1 MTHPQAIAAAA
12 PDKVQIEDLLQRRW
26 MRLLIPSF
34 SDLFFLAIL
43 VWVFAA
49 GKFGW
54 KGLLGDGDAG
64 WHIRT
69 GQWILAHHAVPH
81 RDLYSFSKAGAPWYA
96 WEWLSDVI
104 YALLFGWAGLKAVV
118 LMAAVVCAAFAT
130 ILIRRMAAGG
140 THILVALL
148 VALAGEGAASIHF
161 LARPHIFTLLLI
173 SLSMWIIEADRR
185 NQTRWIWALIPIA
198 LVWTNLHGGF
208 LALIAVAGLTAAGS
222 AAERRWRGAV
232 RYAAVTCGCAAVS
245 LVNPYGI
252 QLHRHVEE
260 YLRSDWIRNWIQE
273 FQSPI
278 FRGESMLQFEALMF
292 LGLIAAGMMFRRRQM
307 VEGLW
312 VLFFAHE
319 ALSSVRHVPVFVA
332 VCAPAIA
339 ANLSDWYRGWT
350 ARVKKNS
357 LPGILN
363 QIAEDAA
370 RGFRRGSVW
379 PAVAVIVLAFLNRPI
394 PWPQDFPEEIFPV
407 KLVHDHPAEILN
419 ARTLT
424 TDQWADYLIFVNPN
438 QKVFI
443 DGRSDFYGREIGD
456 SYLHMTGG
464 RWDWEQILDQ
474 FGFRSALL
482 PVEMPLA
489 QLLKTDPKWQIV
501 EDDGKAIL
509 FVRKAE
515 VGERQTQAGLQDRTG
530 GSPSAL

>member
-1 MTHPQAIAAAA
+1 MEEIL
-12 PDKVQIEDLLQRRW
+12 ERRW
-26 MRLLIPSF
+26 VRLLTPSF

-81 RDLYSFSKAGAPWYA
+81 QDLYSFSKAGAPWYA

-104 YALLFGWAGLKAVV
+104 YALLFQWAGLKGVV

-130 ILIRRMAAGG
+130 ILIRRMVAGRA
-140 THILVALL
+140 HILIALL

-173 SLSMWIIEADRR
+173 SISMWIIESDRR
-185 NQTRWIWALIPIA
+185 NETRWIWALIPIT

-222 AAERRWRGAV
+222 AAEGRWRDAV
-232 RYAAVTCGCAAVS
+232 RYVAVTCGCAAVS

-252 QLHRHVEE
+252 QLHRHVSE

-273 FQSPI
+273 FQSPT
-278 FRGESMLQFEALMF
+278 FRDESMLQFEGLMF
-292 LGLIAAGMMFRRRQM
+292 IGLIAVGILFRRRQV
-307 VEGLW
+307 VESLW

-332 VCAPAIA
+332 VCTPAIA

-350 ARVKKNS
+350 AGAKKNS

-363 QIAEDAA
+363 QIAEDTA
-370 RGFRRGSVW
+370 RGFRRDSVW
-379 PAVAVIVLAFLNRPI
+379 PVVAIAVLAFLNRPI
-394 PWPQDFPEEIFPV
+394 SWPYDFPEEIFPV
-407 KLVHDHPAEILN
+407 KMVHDHAADILN

-424 TDQWADYLIFVNPN
+424 TDQWADYLIFTNPN
-438 QKVFI
+438 QKVFM
-443 DGRSDFYGREIGD
+443 DGRSDFYGPEIGD
-456 SYLHMTGG
+456 QYLHMTGG
-464 RWDWEQILDQ
+464 RWDWEQILDK

-482 PVEMPLA
+482 PVEMPLS
-489 QLLKTDPKWQIV
+489 QLLKTDPKWRIV
-501 EDDGKAIL
+501 EDDGKRIL

-515 VGERQTQAGLQDRTG
+515 DRSQETQAGIDHKPAETQSDFRV
-530 GSPSAL
+530 PSGDLP